1 MGSDALFLV
10 EPSKYIPH
18 YPMHCMCDMEDDI
31 EFDSPI
37 VLKLKIYKPE
47 TVKVKVNGD
56 KKFSVESGNGVFD
69 VEIIEK

>member
-1 MGSDALFLV
+1 MDLV
-10 EPSKYIPH
+10 EPSEYIPH
-18 YPMHCMCDMEDDI
+18 YPMHCMCDMEEDI
-31 EFDSPI
+31 EFDTPI

-56 KKFSVESGNGVFD
+56 KKFSVEGGNGVFD

>member
-1 MGSDALFLV
+1 MDLV

-47 TVKVKVNGD
+47 TVKIKVNGD
-56 KKFSVESGNGVFD
+56 KKFFVESGNGVFD

>member
-1 MGSDALFLV
+1 MFLV

-47 TVKVKVNGD
+47 TVKVKVNSD

>member
-1 MGSDALFLV
+1 MFLV

-37 VLKLKIYKPE
+37 VLKLTIYKPE
-47 TVKVKVNGD
+47 TIKVKVNGD

>member
-1 MGSDALFLV
+1 LFLV

-37 VLKLKIYKPE
+37 VLKLTIYKPE
-47 TVKVKVNGD
+47 TIKVKVNGD

>member
-1 MGSDALFLV
+1 MDLV

>member
-1 MGSDALFLV
+1 MDLV
-10 EPSKYIPH
+10 EPSKYISH
-18 YPMHCMCDMEDDI
+18 YPMYCMCDMEDDI

-47 TVKVKVNGD
+47 TIKVKVNGD

>member
-1 MGSDALFLV
+1 MDLV

-31 EFDSPI
+31 KFDSPI

>member
-1 MGSDALFLV
+1 MFLV

>member
-31 EFDSPI
+31 EFDTPI
-37 VLKLKIYKPE
+37 VLEVKIHKPG
-47 TVKVKVNGD
+47 TIKVKVNGD
-56 KKFSVESGNGVFD
+56 NKFSVEGRNDVF
-69 VEIIEK
+69 